1 MKKSLSLI
9 VMVCLLMLSLAA
21 CGKSGS
27 NSADSASANKTANTD
42 GTSAGA
48 GGESAKPV
56 TLSISM
62 HVANVKDQEPYM
74 YGIVQKFQ
82 EKYPNIKVDLS
93 GSDTDDHVKKMKMM
107 AQSGT
112 LPDIFWMLP
121 APAKEMN
128 KAGLL
133 LDLTEFLNSNPEVA
147 SGIDAKM
154 LSGYQEDGKQFGLP
168 YQALVTGLWYNKALF
183 DKYGVKVPETYDELL
198 AAAKVFKQNNVVTIA
213 KGAKDTFSTWAFLG
227 MLTRYGFFDKLDKI
241 QAGDEK
247 FDNPDFLNFFN
258 KIDELRVSGAF
269 PDNVSSL
276 SYFQAVEMFT
286 SGKAAMLDAGV
297 WETKKIEGS
306 PVAKTTGFSWGPTFS
321 DGVGN
326 QKIAMAV
333 AAAPLVASSKVQ
345 KDAAKYDAVQKF
357 FAFFYSQEG
366 AAVMA
371 ENEAPPVVKYTGSV
385 DKEKYPVYA
394 DVISKL
400 NEAGWERPA
409 AQPDLVLSEAAANQL
424 NDSIY
429 GVINGI
435 YTPQEALKLIDSK
448 STK

>member
-1 MKKSLSLI
+1 VKKTSSIFLI
-9 VMVCLLMLSLAA
+9 ACFIILSLAA
-21 CGKSGS
+21 CSKSGS
-27 NSADSASANKTANTD
+27 GNSPAGAASV
-42 GTSAGA
+42 SAGNA
-48 GGESAKPV
+48 SKKV
-56 TLSISM
+56 TLSIAM

-74 YGIVQKFQ
+74 YGIIQKFQ
-82 EKYPNIKVDLS
+82 EKYPDIKIDLQ
-93 GSDTDDHVKKMKMM
+93 GSETQEHVKKMKMM
-107 AQSGT
+107 AQSGK

-128 KAGLL
+128 QAGLL
-133 LDLTEFLNSNPEVA
+133 LDLNEFLKENPEIA
-147 SGIDAKM
+147 SNIDPKM
-154 LSGYQEDGKQFGLP
+154 LSAYQDGGKQFGLP
-168 YQALVTGLWYNKALF
+168 YQSLVTGLWYNKALF

-198 AAAKVFKQNNVVTIA
+198 AAAKVFKKNNIVTIA

-227 MLTRYGFFDKLDKI
+227 MLTRYGFFDKIDSI
-241 QAGDEK
+241 QAGKEK

-258 KIDELRVSGAF
+258 KIDELRVNGVF
-269 PDNVSSL
+269 PENVSTL

-306 PVAKTTGFSWGPTFS
+306 PIAKTVGFSWGPTFA

-333 AAAPLVASSKVQ
+333 AAAPLVASAAVKE
-345 KDAAKYDAVQKF
+345 DAAKYDAVKKF
-357 FAFFYSQEG
+357 FGLFYSQEG

-371 ENEAPPVVKYTGSV
+371 ENEAPPVVKYTGKV

-394 DVISKL
+394 EVINKL
-400 NEAGWERPA
+400 NEPGWERPA

-435 YTPQEALKLIDSK
+435 YKPEEALKLIDEKISK
-448 STK
+448 